1 MASDWGEDETLRSDL
16 EKYVKQGMQRKEILD
31 FMTRDY
37 PCYKWS
43 LRTLDRR
50 LRNFSI
56 YYTDKTVSFQ
66 EAQDTILK
74 ELNGPG
80 RLLGYRAM
88 HIKLRQKYNLKLPR
102 DVVYDLMTENDPDG
116 LNDRRPGF
124 KKKKK
129 KKHFIT
135 KGPNWVLSVDG
146 HDKLMGFQNS
156 TFPIA
161 VYGCID
167 TASRKILWLR
177 VWTTNSRP
185 EIIGHWYLEY
195 LYECRKLPC
204 FLRMDKGTETGIMAT
219 MQCYLRQGHDDL
231 EDPTDSVIYGPSTSN
246 QVHKIKCLVRI

>member
-124 KKKKK
+124 KKKRKRN
-129 KKHFIT
+129 ILLQ
-135 KGPNWVLSVDG
+135 KG
-146 HDKLMGFQNS
+146 Q
-156 TFPIA
+156 
-161 VYGCID
+161 
-167 TASRKILWLR
+167 
-177 VWTTNSRP
+177 
-185 EIIGHWYLEY
+185 IGSCL
-195 LYECRKLPC
+195 L
-204 FLRMDKGTETGIMAT
+204 TGMI
-219 MQCYLRQGHDDL
+219 
-231 EDPTDSVIYGPSTSN
+231 N
-246 QVHKIKCLVRI
+246 